1 MKTNATTT
9 TYNRKKRNCRDA
21 QFQMPANVVDVSVEK
36 IEMEFLR
43 EKTEERKESQKKKA
57 HKKRTILNLRN
68 CGQEGDQ

>member
-1 MKTNATTT
+1 
-9 TYNRKKRNCRDA
+9 
-21 QFQMPANVVDVSVEK
+21 MPANVVDVSVEK

-68 CGQEGDQ
+68 CGQEGD